1 LTLPSQ
7 HRPLHLAVVLG
18 TRPEAV
24 KMAPVVLAAAKHP
37 LRFKVDVVS
46 TGQHKEMLSS
56 MLEWF
61 GLRPTVSLD
70 IMRANQD
77 LAHITMASLS
87 GINDWLKSAQ
97 PDWVLVQGDTTTT
110 FAGALA
116 AFYNKIPVAHVE
128 AGLRTHDRY
137 SPYPEE
143 ANRVMTGHLAH
154 LHFPPTLGARA
165 NLLREGIADADI
177 TVTGNTGIDAL
188 LWTKAKLDAA
198 APERVST
205 SGVEM
210 LVTAH
215 RRENHGEPMRQLCT
229 AVLRLLD
236 RFPELRVN
244 FPVHLSPKVREVV
257 LPALGGHPRIRLTDP
272 LDYAAFVEAMAGA
285 TFILT
290 DSGGVQEEAPSL
302 GKPVLVLRESTERP
316 EAMEAGAAQLVGT
329 DPERIVAAV
338 TRLITDAAAFQR
350 MAQVANPYGDGQ
362 AADRIL
368 EVLFARHRLP
378 LPELSRG

>member
-1 LTLPSQ
+1 MNLPPNT
-7 HRPLHLAVVLG
+7 RPLHLAVVMG

-24 KMAPVVLAAAKHP
+24 KLAPLVLAAAAQP
-37 LRFKVDVVS
+37 DRFKVDVVS
-46 TGQHKEMLSS
+46 TGQHKEMLAS
-56 MLEWF
+56 MLDWF
-61 GLRPTVSLD
+61 GLQPTVSLD

-97 PDWVLVQGDTTTT
+97 PDWVVVQGDTTTT

-143 ANRVMTGHLAH
+143 ANRVMTGHLST
-154 LHFPPTLGARA
+154 LHFPPTAGAKA
-165 NLLREGIADADI
+165 NLLREGIAEADI

-188 LWTKAKLDAA
+188 LWTKAKLDAQA
-198 APERVST
+198 QGNATLP
-205 SGVEM
+205 GVEM

-215 RRENHGEPMRQLCT
+215 RRENHGEPMRHLCA
-229 AVLRLLD
+229 AVLQLLD
-236 RFPELRVN
+236 TFPTLRVN

-257 LPALGGHPRIRLTDP
+257 MPTLGGHPRIRLSDP
-272 LDYAAFVEAMAGA
+272 LDYAAFVQAMAAA

-302 GKPVLVLRESTERP
+302 GKPVLVLRDSTERP
-316 EAMEAGAAQLVGT
+316 EAMEAGAAKLVGM
-329 DPERIVAAV
+329 DPLRIVAEV
-338 TRLITDAAAFQR
+338 TRLMTDRAELSR
-350 MAQVANPYGDGQ
+350 MAQVVNPYGDGM
-362 AADRIL
+362 AAGRIL
-368 EVLFARHRLP
+368 NVLSSTP
-378 LPELSRG
+378 LAPSV

>member
-1 LTLPSQ
+1 MNLPPNT
-7 HRPLHLAVVLG
+7 RPLHLAVVMG

-24 KMAPVVLAAAKHP
+24 KLAPLVLAAAAQP
-37 LRFKVDVVS
+37 DRFKVDVVS
-46 TGQHKEMLSS
+46 TGQHKEMLAS
-56 MLEWF
+56 MLDWF
-61 GLRPTVSLD
+61 GLQPTVSLD

-97 PDWVLVQGDTTTT
+97 PDWVVVQGDTTTT

-143 ANRVMTGHLAH
+143 ANRVMTGHLST
-154 LHFPPTLGARA
+154 LHFPPTAGAKA
-165 NLLREGIADADI
+165 NLLREGIAEADI

-188 LWTKAKLDAA
+188 LWTKAKLDAQA
-198 APERVST
+198 QGNATLP
-205 SGVEM
+205 GVEM

-215 RRENHGEPMRQLCT
+215 RRENHGEPMRHLCA
-229 AVLRLLD
+229 AVLQLLD
-236 RFPELRVN
+236 TFPTLRVN

-257 LPALGGHPRIRLTDP
+257 MPTLGGHPRIRLSDP
-272 LDYAAFVEAMAGA
+272 LDYAAFVQAMAAA

-302 GKPVLVLRESTERP
+302 GKPVLVLRDSTERP
-316 EAMEAGAAQLVGT
+316 EAMEAGAAKLVGM
-329 DPERIVAAV
+329 DPLRIVAEV
-338 TRLITDAAAFQR
+338 TRLMTDRAELSR
-350 MAQVANPYGDGQ
+350 MAQVVNPYGDGM
-362 AADRIL
+362 AAERIL
-368 EVLFARHRLP
+368 NVLSSTP
-378 LPELSRG
+378 LAPGV

>member
-1 LTLPSQ
+1 MNLPPNT
-7 HRPLHLAVVLG
+7 RPLHLAVVMG

-24 KMAPVVLAAAKHP
+24 KLAPLVLAAAAQP
-37 LRFKVDVVS
+37 DRFKVDVVS
-46 TGQHKEMLSS
+46 TGQHKEMLAS
-56 MLEWF
+56 MLDWF
-61 GLRPTVSLD
+61 GLQPTVSLD

-97 PDWVLVQGDTTTT
+97 PDWVVVQGDTTTT

-143 ANRVMTGHLAH
+143 ANRVMTGHLST
-154 LHFPPTLGARA
+154 LHFPPTAGAKA
-165 NLLREGIADADI
+165 NLLREGIAEADI

-188 LWTKAKLDAA
+188 LWTKAKLDAQA
-198 APERVST
+198 QGNATLP
-205 SGVEM
+205 GVEM

-215 RRENHGEPMRQLCT
+215 RRENHGEPMRHLCA
-229 AVLRLLD
+229 AVLQLLD
-236 RFPELRVN
+236 TFPTLRVN

-257 LPALGGHPRIRLTDP
+257 MPALGGHPRIRLSDP
-272 LDYAAFVEAMAGA
+272 LDYAAFVQAMAAA

-302 GKPVLVLRESTERP
+302 GKPVLVLRDSTERP
-316 EAMEAGAAQLVGT
+316 EAMEAGAAKLVGM
-329 DPERIVAAV
+329 DPLRIVAEV
-338 TRLITDAAAFQR
+338 TRLMTDRAELSR
-350 MAQVANPYGDGQ
+350 MAQVVNPYGDGM
-362 AADRIL
+362 AAERIL
-368 EVLFARHRLP
+368 NVLSSTP
-378 LPELSRG
+378 LAPGV

>member
-1 LTLPSQ
+1 M
-7 HRPLHLAVVLG
+7 G

-24 KMAPVVLAAAKHP
+24 KLAPLVLAAAAQP
-37 LRFKVDVVS
+37 DRFKVDVVS
-46 TGQHKEMLSS
+46 TGQHKEMLAS
-56 MLEWF
+56 MLDWF
-61 GLRPTVSLD
+61 GLQPTVSLD

-97 PDWVLVQGDTTTT
+97 PDWVVVQGDTTTT

-143 ANRVMTGHLAH
+143 ANRVMTGHLST
-154 LHFPPTLGARA
+154 LHFPPTAGAKA
-165 NLLREGIADADI
+165 NLQREGIAEADI

-188 LWTKAKLDAA
+188 LWTKAKLDAQA
-198 APERVST
+198 QGNATLP
-205 SGVEM
+205 GVEM

-215 RRENHGEPMRQLCT
+215 RRENHGEPMRHLCA
-229 AVLRLLD
+229 AVLQLLD
-236 RFPELRVN
+236 TFPTLRVN

-257 LPALGGHPRIRLTDP
+257 MPALGGHPRIRLSDP
-272 LDYAAFVEAMAGA
+272 LDYAAFVQAMAAA

-302 GKPVLVLRESTERP
+302 GKPVLVLRDSTERP
-316 EAMEAGAAQLVGT
+316 EAMEAGAAKLVGM
-329 DPERIVAAV
+329 DPLRIVAEV
-338 TRLITDAAAFQR
+338 TRLMTDRAELSR
-350 MAQVANPYGDGQ
+350 MAQVVNPYGDGM
-362 AADRIL
+362 AAERIL
-368 EVLFARHRLP
+368 NVLSSTP
-378 LPELSRG
+378 LAPGV

>member
-1 LTLPSQ
+1 MNLPPNT
-7 HRPLHLAVVLG
+7 RPLHLAVVMG

-24 KMAPVVLAAAKHP
+24 KLAPLVLAAAAQP
-37 LRFKVDVVS
+37 DRFKVDVVS
-46 TGQHKEMLSS
+46 TGQHKEMLAS
-56 MLEWF
+56 MLDWF
-61 GLRPTVSLD
+61 GLQPTVSLD

-97 PDWVLVQGDTTTT
+97 PDWVVVQGDTTTT

-143 ANRVMTGHLAH
+143 ANRVMTGHLST
-154 LHFPPTLGARA
+154 LHFPPTAGAKA
-165 NLLREGIADADI
+165 NLLREGIAEADI

-188 LWTKAKLDAA
+188 LWTKAKLDAQA
-198 APERVST
+198 QGNAT
-205 SGVEM
+205 LLGVEM

-215 RRENHGEPMRQLCT
+215 RRENHGEPMRHLCA
-229 AVLRLLD
+229 AVLQLLD
-236 RFPELRVN
+236 TFPTLRVN

-257 LPALGGHPRIRLTDP
+257 MPALGGHPRIRLSDP
-272 LDYAAFVEAMAGA
+272 LDYAAFVQAMAAA

-302 GKPVLVLRESTERP
+302 GKPVLVLRDSTERP
-316 EAMEAGAAQLVGT
+316 EAMEAGAAKLVGMDT
-329 DPERIVAAV
+329 LRIVAEV
-338 TRLITDAAAFQR
+338 TRLMTDRAELSR
-350 MAQVANPYGDGQ
+350 MAQVVNPYGDGM
-362 AADRIL
+362 AAGRIL
-368 EVLFARHRLP
+368 NVLSSTP
-378 LPELSRG
+378 LAPGV

>member
-1 LTLPSQ
+1 MNLPPNT
-7 HRPLHLAVVLG
+7 RPLHLAVVMG

-24 KMAPVVLAAAKHP
+24 KLAPLVLAAAAQP
-37 LRFKVDVVS
+37 DRFKVDVVS
-46 TGQHKEMLSS
+46 TGQHKEMLAS
-56 MLEWF
+56 MLDWF
-61 GLRPTVSLD
+61 GLQPTVSLD

-97 PDWVLVQGDTTTT
+97 PDWVVVQGDTTTT

-143 ANRVMTGHLAH
+143 ANRVMTGHLST
-154 LHFPPTLGARA
+154 LHFPPTVGAKA
-165 NLLREGIADADI
+165 NLLREGIAEADI

-188 LWTKAKLDAA
+188 LWTKAKLDAQA
-198 APERVST
+198 QGNATLP
-205 SGVEM
+205 GVEM

-215 RRENHGEPMRQLCT
+215 RRENHGEPMRHLCA
-229 AVLRLLD
+229 AVLQLLD
-236 RFPELRVN
+236 TFPTLRVN

-257 LPALGGHPRIRLTDP
+257 MPALGGHPRIRLSDP
-272 LDYAAFVEAMAGA
+272 LDYAAFVQAMAAA

-302 GKPVLVLRESTERP
+302 GKPVLVLRDSTERP
-316 EAMEAGAAQLVGT
+316 EAMEAGAAKLVGM
-329 DPERIVAAV
+329 DLLRIVAEV
-338 TRLITDAAAFQR
+338 TRLMTDRAELSR
-350 MAQVANPYGDGQ
+350 MAQVVNPYGDGM
-362 AADRIL
+362 AAGRIL
-368 EVLFARHRLP
+368 NVLSSTP
-378 LPELSRG
+378 LAPGV

>member
-1 LTLPSQ
+1 MNLPPNT
-7 HRPLHLAVVLG
+7 RPLHLAVVMG

-24 KMAPVVLAAAKHP
+24 KLAPLVLAAAAQP
-37 LRFKVDVVS
+37 DRFKVDVVS
-46 TGQHKEMLSS
+46 TGQHKEMLAS
-56 MLEWF
+56 MLDWF
-61 GLRPTVSLD
+61 DLQPTVSLD

-97 PDWVLVQGDTTTT
+97 PDWVVVQGDTTTT

-143 ANRVMTGHLAH
+143 ANRVMTGHLST
-154 LHFPPTLGARA
+154 LHFPPTAGAKA
-165 NLLREGIADADI
+165 NLLREGIAEADI

-188 LWTKAKLDAA
+188 LWTKAKLDALA
-198 APERVST
+198 QGNTALP
-205 SGVEM
+205 GAEM

-215 RRENHGEPMRQLCT
+215 RRENHGEPMRHLCT
-229 AVLRLLD
+229 AVLQLLD
-236 RFPELRVN
+236 MFPTLRVN

-257 LPALGGHPRIRLTDP
+257 MPALGGHPRIRLSDP
-272 LDYAAFVEAMAGA
+272 LDYAAFVQAMSAA

-302 GKPVLVLRESTERP
+302 GKPVLVLRDSTERP
-316 EAMEAGAAQLVGT
+316 EAMEAGAAKLVGM
-329 DPERIVAAV
+329 DPLRIVAEV
-338 TRLITDAAAFQR
+338 TRLMTDSTELSR
-350 MAQVANPYGDGQ
+350 MAQVVNPYGDGR
-362 AADRIL
+362 AASRIL
-368 EVLFARHRLP
+368 NVLSSIRLAT
-378 LPELSRG
+378 RV

>member
-1 LTLPSQ
+1 MSFPPNT
-7 HRPLHLAVVLG
+7 RPLHLAVVMG

-24 KMAPVVLAAAKHP
+24 KLAPLVLAAAAQP
-37 LRFKVDVVS
+37 NRFKVDVVS
-46 TGQHKEMLSS
+46 TGQHKEMLAS
-56 MLEWF
+56 MLDWF
-61 GLRPTVSLD
+61 GLKPTVSLD

-87 GINDWLKSAQ
+87 GINDWLKGAQ
-97 PDWVLVQGDTTTT
+97 PDWVVVQGDTTTT

-143 ANRVMTGHLAH
+143 ANRVMTGHLST
-154 LHFPPTLGARA
+154 LHFPPTAGAKA
-165 NLLREGIADADI
+165 NLLREGIAEADI

-188 LWTKAKLDAA
+188 LWTKAKLDAQTQCRSM
-198 APERVST
+198 PP
-205 SGVEM
+205 GVEM

-215 RRENHGEPMRQLCT
+215 RRENHGEPMRHLCA
-229 AVLRLLD
+229 AVLQLLD
-236 RFPELRVN
+236 TFPSLRVN

-257 LPALGGHPRIRLTDP
+257 MPALGGHPRIHLSDP
-272 LDYAAFVEAMAGA
+272 LDYAAFVQAMAAA

-302 GKPVLVLRESTERP
+302 GKPVLVLRDSTERP
-316 EAMEAGAAQLVGT
+316 EAMEAGAAKLVGM
-329 DPERIVAAV
+329 DPTRIVAEV
-338 TRLITDAAAFQR
+338 TRLMTDGAELKR
-350 MAQVANPYGDGQ
+350 MAQVVNPYGDGM
-362 AADRIL
+362 ASDRIL
-368 EVLFARHRLP
+368 NVLSSTHVAPHA
-378 LPELSRG
+378 

>member
-1 LTLPSQ
+1 MNLVENT
-7 HRPLHLAVVLG
+7 RPLHIAVVMG

-24 KMAPVVLAAAKHP
+24 KLAPLVLAAAAQPH
-37 LRFKVDVVS
+37 RFKVDVVS
-46 TGQHKEMLSS
+46 TGQHKEMLAS

-61 GLRPTVSLD
+61 GLQPTVSLD

-97 PDWVLVQGDTTTT
+97 PDWVVVQGDTTTT

-143 ANRVMTGHLAH
+143 ANRVMTGHLAA
-154 LHFPPTLGARA
+154 LHFPPTQGARA
-165 NLLREGIADADI
+165 NLLREGIASTDI

-188 LWTKAKLDAA
+188 LWTKAKLDAQA
-198 APERVST
+198 QGNAPLP
-205 SGVEM
+205 GVEM

-215 RRENHGEPMRQLCT
+215 RRENHGEPMRHLCS
-229 AVLRLLD
+229 AVLQLLD
-236 RFPELRVN
+236 AFPHLRVN

-257 LPALGGHPRIRLTDP
+257 MPALGGHPRIHLSDP
-272 LDYAAFVEAMAGA
+272 LDYAAFVQAMAAA

-316 EAMEAGAAQLVGT
+316 EAMEAGAAKLVGM
-329 DPERIVAAV
+329 DPQRIVAEV
-338 TRLITDAAAFQR
+338 TRLMTDPAELNR
-350 MAQVANPYGDGQ
+350 MAQVLNPYGDGM
-362 AADRIL
+362 ASDRIL
-368 EVLFARHRLP
+368 NVLSSTPIAPRV
-378 LPELSRG
+378 

>member
-1 LTLPSQ
+1 MNLPPNT
-7 HRPLHLAVVLG
+7 RPLHLAVVMG

-24 KMAPVVLAAAKHP
+24 KLAPLVLAAAAQP
-37 LRFKVDVVS
+37 DRFKVDVVS
-46 TGQHKEMLSS
+46 TGQHKEMLAS
-56 MLEWF
+56 MLDWF
-61 GLRPTVSLD
+61 GLQPTVSLD

-97 PDWVLVQGDTTTT
+97 PDWVVVQGDTTTT

-143 ANRVMTGHLAH
+143 ANRVMTGHLST
-154 LHFPPTLGARA
+154 LHFPPTAGAKA
-165 NLLREGIADADI
+165 NLLREGIAEADI

-188 LWTKAKLDAA
+188 LWTKAKLDAQA
-198 APERVST
+198 QGNATLP
-205 SGVEM
+205 GVEM

-215 RRENHGEPMRQLCT
+215 RRENHGEPMRHLCA
-229 AVLRLLD
+229 AVLQLLD
-236 RFPELRVN
+236 TFPTLRVN

-257 LPALGGHPRIRLTDP
+257 MPALGGHPRIRLSDP
-272 LDYAAFVEAMAGA
+272 LDYAAFVQAMAAA

-302 GKPVLVLRESTERP
+302 GKPVLVLRDSTERP
-316 EAMEAGAAQLVGT
+316 EAMEAGAAKLVGM
-329 DPERIVAAV
+329 DPLRIVAEV
-338 TRLITDAAAFQR
+338 TRLMTDRAELSR
-350 MAQVANPYGDGQ
+350 MAQVVNPYGDGM
-362 AADRIL
+362 AAGRIL
-368 EVLFARHRLP
+368 NVLSSTP
-378 LPELSRG
+378 LAPGV

>member
-1 LTLPSQ
+1 MNLPPNT
-7 HRPLHLAVVLG
+7 RPLHLAVVMG

-24 KMAPVVLAAAKHP
+24 KLAPLVLAAAAQP
-37 LRFKVDVVS
+37 DRFKVDVVS
-46 TGQHKEMLSS
+46 TGQHKEMLAS
-56 MLEWF
+56 MLDWF
-61 GLRPTVSLD
+61 GLQPTVSLD

-97 PDWVLVQGDTTTT
+97 PDWVVVQGDTTTT

-143 ANRVMTGHLAH
+143 ANRVMTGHLST
-154 LHFPPTLGARA
+154 LHFPPTAGAKA
-165 NLLREGIADADI
+165 NLLREGIAEADI

-188 LWTKAKLDAA
+188 LWTKAKLDAQA
-198 APERVST
+198 QGNATLP
-205 SGVEM
+205 GVEM

-215 RRENHGEPMRQLCT
+215 RRENHGEPMRHLCA
-229 AVLRLLD
+229 AVLQLLD
-236 RFPELRVN
+236 TFPTLRVN

-257 LPALGGHPRIRLTDP
+257 MPTLGGHPRIRLSDP
-272 LDYAAFVEAMAGA
+272 LDYAAFVQAMAAA

-302 GKPVLVLRESTERP
+302 GKPVLVLRDSTERP
-316 EAMEAGAAQLVGT
+316 EAMEAGAAKLVGM
-329 DPERIVAAV
+329 DPLRIVAEV
-338 TRLITDAAAFQR
+338 TRLMTDRAELSR
-350 MAQVANPYGDGQ
+350 MAQVVNPYGDGM
-362 AADRIL
+362 AAGRIL
-368 EVLFARHRLP
+368 NVLSSTP
-378 LPELSRG
+378 LAPGV

>member
-1 LTLPSQ
+1 MNLPPNT
-7 HRPLHLAVVLG
+7 RPLHLAVVMG

-24 KMAPVVLAAAKHP
+24 KLAPLVLAAAAQP
-37 LRFKVDVVS
+37 DRFKVDVVS
-46 TGQHKEMLSS
+46 TGQHKEMLAS
-56 MLEWF
+56 MLDWF
-61 GLRPTVSLD
+61 GLQPTVSLD

-97 PDWVLVQGDTTTT
+97 PDWVVVQGDTTTT

-143 ANRVMTGHLAH
+143 ANRVMTGHLST
-154 LHFPPTLGARA
+154 LHFPPTAGAKA
-165 NLLREGIADADI
+165 NLQREGIAEADI

-188 LWTKAKLDAA
+188 LWTKAKLDAQA
-198 APERVST
+198 QGNATLP
-205 SGVEM
+205 GVEM

-215 RRENHGEPMRQLCT
+215 RRENHGEPMRHLCA
-229 AVLRLLD
+229 AVLQLLD
-236 RFPELRVN
+236 TFPTLRVN

-257 LPALGGHPRIRLTDP
+257 MPALGGHPRIRLSDP
-272 LDYAAFVEAMAGA
+272 LDYAAFVQAMAAA

-302 GKPVLVLRESTERP
+302 GKPVLVLRDSTERP
-316 EAMEAGAAQLVGT
+316 EAMEAGAAKLVGM
-329 DPERIVAAV
+329 DPLRIVAEV
-338 TRLITDAAAFQR
+338 TRLMTDRAELSR
-350 MAQVANPYGDGQ
+350 MAQVVNPYGDGM
-362 AADRIL
+362 AAGRIL
-368 EVLFARHRLP
+368 NVLSSTP
-378 LPELSRG
+378 LAPGV

>member
-1 LTLPSQ
+1 MNLRPNT
-7 HRPLHLAVVLG
+7 RPLHLAVVMG

-24 KMAPVVLAAAKHP
+24 KLAPLVLAAAAQP
-37 LRFKVDVVS
+37 DRFKVDVVS
-46 TGQHKEMLSS
+46 TGQHKEMLAS
-56 MLEWF
+56 MLDWF
-61 GLRPTVSLD
+61 GLQPTVSLD

-97 PDWVLVQGDTTTT
+97 PDWVVVQGDTTTT

-143 ANRVMTGHLAH
+143 ANRVMTGHLST
-154 LHFPPTLGARA
+154 LHFPPTAGAKA
-165 NLLREGIADADI
+165 NLLREGIAEADI

-188 LWTKAKLDAA
+188 LWTKAKLDAQA
-198 APERVST
+198 QGNATLP
-205 SGVEM
+205 GVEM

-215 RRENHGEPMRQLCT
+215 RRENHGEPMRHLCA
-229 AVLRLLD
+229 AVLQLLD
-236 RFPELRVN
+236 TFPTLRVN

-257 LPALGGHPRIRLTDP
+257 MPALGGHPRIRLSDP
-272 LDYAAFVEAMAGA
+272 LDYAAFVQAMAAA

-302 GKPVLVLRESTERP
+302 GKPVLVLRDSTERP
-316 EAMEAGAAQLVGT
+316 EAMEAGAAKLVGM
-329 DPERIVAAV
+329 DPLRIVAEV
-338 TRLITDAAAFQR
+338 TRLMTDRAELSR
-350 MAQVANPYGDGQ
+350 MAQVVNPYGDGM
-362 AADRIL
+362 AARRIL
-368 EVLFARHRLP
+368 NVLSSTP
-378 LPELSRG
+378 LAPGV

>member
-1 LTLPSQ
+1 MNLPPNT
-7 HRPLHLAVVLG
+7 RPLHLAVVMG

-24 KMAPVVLAAAKHP
+24 KLAPLVLAAAAQP
-37 LRFKVDVVS
+37 DRFKVDVVS
-46 TGQHKEMLSS
+46 TGQHKEMLAS
-56 MLEWF
+56 MLDWF
-61 GLRPTVSLD
+61 GLQPTVSLD

-97 PDWVLVQGDTTTT
+97 PDWVVVQGDTTTT

-143 ANRVMTGHLAH
+143 ANRVMTGHLST
-154 LHFPPTLGARA
+154 LHFPPTAGAKA
-165 NLLREGIADADI
+165 NLLREGIAEADI

-188 LWTKAKLDAA
+188 LWTKAKLDAQA
-198 APERVST
+198 QGNAT
-205 SGVEM
+205 LSGVEM

-215 RRENHGEPMRQLCT
+215 RRENHGEPMRHLCA
-229 AVLRLLD
+229 AVLQLLD
-236 RFPELRVN
+236 TFPTLRVN

-257 LPALGGHPRIRLTDP
+257 MPALGGHPRIRLSDP
-272 LDYAAFVEAMAGA
+272 LDYAAFVQAMAAA

-302 GKPVLVLRESTERP
+302 GKPVLVLRDSTERP
-316 EAMEAGAAQLVGT
+316 EAMEAGAAKLVGM
-329 DPERIVAAV
+329 DPLRIVAEV
-338 TRLITDAAAFQR
+338 TRLMTDRAELSR
-350 MAQVANPYGDGQ
+350 MAQVVNPYGDGM
-362 AADRIL
+362 AAGRIL
-368 EVLFARHRLP
+368 NVLSSTP
-378 LPELSRG
+378 LAPGV

>member
-1 LTLPSQ
+1 MNLSENT
-7 HRPLHLAVVLG
+7 RPLHLAVVMG

-24 KMAPVVLAAAKHP
+24 KLAPLVLAAAQQPH
-37 LRFKVDVVS
+37 RFKVDVVS
-46 TGQHKEMLSS
+46 TGQHKEMLAS
-56 MLEWF
+56 MLDWF
-61 GLRPTVSLD
+61 GLQPTVSLD

-97 PDWVLVQGDTTTT
+97 PDWVVVQGDTTTT

-143 ANRVMTGHLAH
+143 ANRVMTGHLST
-154 LHFPPTLGARA
+154 LHFPPTEGARA
-165 NLLREGIADADI
+165 NLLREGIAPTDI

-188 LWTKAKLDAA
+188 LWTKAKLDALA
-198 APERVST
+198 QGSAPLP
-205 SGVEM
+205 GVEM

-215 RRENHGEPMRQLCT
+215 RRENHGEPMRHLCA
-229 AVLRLLD
+229 AVLQLLD
-236 RFPELRVN
+236 TFPTLRVN

-257 LPALGGHPRIRLTDP
+257 MPALGGHPRIHLSDP
-272 LDYAAFVEAMAGA
+272 LDYAAFVQAMAAA

-302 GKPVLVLRESTERP
+302 GKPVLVLRDSTERP
-316 EAMEAGAAQLVGT
+316 EAMQAGAAKLVGM
-329 DPERIVAAV
+329 DPLRIVEEV
-338 TRLITDAAAFQR
+338 TRLMTDKVELNR
-350 MAQVANPYGDGQ
+350 MAQVVNPYGDGM
-362 AADRIL
+362 AAGRIL
-368 EVLFARHRLP
+368 AT
-378 LPELSRG
+378 LSSTPVASRV

>member
-1 LTLPSQ
+1 MNLPPNT
-7 HRPLHLAVVLG
+7 RPLHLAVVMG

-24 KMAPVVLAAAKHP
+24 KLAPLVLAAAAQP
-37 LRFKVDVVS
+37 DRFKVDVVS
-46 TGQHKEMLSS
+46 TGQHKEMLAS
-56 MLEWF
+56 MLDWF
-61 GLRPTVSLD
+61 GLQPTVSLD

-97 PDWVLVQGDTTTT
+97 PDWVVVQGDTTTT

-143 ANRVMTGHLAH
+143 ANRVMTGHLST
-154 LHFPPTLGARA
+154 LHFPPTAGAKA
-165 NLLREGIADADI
+165 NLQREGIAEADI

-188 LWTKAKLDAA
+188 LWTKAKLDAQA
-198 APERVST
+198 QGNATLP
-205 SGVEM
+205 GVEM

-215 RRENHGEPMRQLCT
+215 RRENHGEPMRHLCA
-229 AVLRLLD
+229 AVLQLLD
-236 RFPELRVN
+236 TFPTLRVN

-257 LPALGGHPRIRLTDP
+257 MPALGGHPRIRLSDP
-272 LDYAAFVEAMAGA
+272 LDYAAFVQAMAAA

-302 GKPVLVLRESTERP
+302 GKPVLVLRDSTERP
-316 EAMEAGAAQLVGT
+316 EAMEAGAAKLVGM
-329 DPERIVAAV
+329 DPLRIVAEV
-338 TRLITDAAAFQR
+338 TRLMTDRAELSR
-350 MAQVANPYGDGQ
+350 MAQVVNPYGDGM
-362 AADRIL
+362 AAERIL
-368 EVLFARHRLP
+368 NVLSSTP
-378 LPELSRG
+378 LAPGV